1 METAESKKPNLG
13 PVYLVCAAVLWST
26 AGVLTKFIPWSALT
40 VASLRGVIA
49 ALVQILCTRTFRIR
63 LTRPVLLTAFFYLG
77 ETLLFTIAN
86 KMTSAG
92 SAIVLQNTSPL
103 YIILMSLIVL
113 KQKPSKLDCCV
124 GAVIFSGII
133 LSMIDTL
140 RGGTLPGTNPV
151 LGNLLALLSGVFY
164 AGIFFTSR
172 LPGANP
178 LYSAILGN
186 ALYVLLLPSLLFD
199 PALLHPAA
207 DAVPAWQSWAA
218 ILFMGVCQMGLSWI
232 CFSKGIATT
241 PALQASFITMIEP
254 VLNPLLALLL
264 LGEAMGTLSVI
275 GSVLVVAT
283 IVTHSILTIRLQEKQ
298 AKTEHPPKK
307 SA

>member
-1 METAESKKPNLG
+1 METVERKKPNLG
-13 PVYLVCAAVLWST
+13 PVYLVCAAMLWST

-40 VASLRGVIA
+40 VATLRGVIA
-49 ALVQILCTRTFRIR
+49 ALVQILYTRTFRIR
-63 LTRPVLLTAFFYLG
+63 LTRPVLLTAFCYLG

-113 KQKPSKLDCCV
+113 KQKPSRLDCCV
-124 GAVIFSGII
+124 GAVIFSGIV
-133 LSMIDTL
+133 LSMVDTL
-140 RGGTLPGTNPV
+140 RGGALPGTNPL
-151 LGNLLALLSGVFY
+151 LGNLL
-164 AGIFFTSR
+164 
-172 LPGANP
+172 
-178 LYSAILGN
+178 
-186 ALYVLLLPSLLFD
+186 
-199 PALLHPAA
+199 ALLHPAA

-218 ILFMGVCQMGLSWI
+218 MLFMGACQLGLSWI

-264 LGEAMGTLSVI
+264 LGEAMGKLSII

-283 IVTHSILTIRLQEKQ
+283 IVVHSVLTIRLQEKQ
-298 AKTEHPPKK
+298 KKTAQDPEK
-307 SA
+307 SV

>member
-1 METAESKKPNLG
+1 METVERKKPNLG
-13 PVYLVCAAVLWST
+13 PVYLVCAAMLWST

-40 VASLRGVIA
+40 VATLRGVIA
-49 ALVQILCTRTFRIR
+49 ALVQILYTRTFRIR
-63 LTRPVLLTAFFYLG
+63 LTRPVLLTAFCYLV

-92 SAIVLQNTSPL
+92 SAIVLQNTAPL

-113 KQKPSKLDCCV
+113 KQKPSRLDCCV
-124 GAVIFSGII
+124 GAVIFSGIV

-140 RGGTLPGTNPV
+140 RGGALPGTNPM

-172 LPGANP
+172 LPGANS
-178 LYSAILGN
+178 LHSAILGN
-186 ALYVLLLPSLLFD
+186 GLYVLLLPTLLFD
-199 PALLHPAA
+199 QALLHPAA

-218 ILFMGVCQMGLSWI
+218 MLFMGACQLGLSWI

-264 LGEAMGTLSVI
+264 LGEAMGKLSII

-283 IVTHSILTIRLQEKQ
+283 IVVHSVLTIRLQEKQ
-298 AKTEHPPKK
+298 KKTAQDPEK
-307 SA
+307 SV